1 MKERLATV
9 IRWVLIGVAVVL
21 LVRSASGGC
30 STLPEVGS
38 PAPGFAVPDAWG
50 SGTWSLEAFQGAPVV
65 LVFFATWC
73 PSCRE
78 ELPEV
83 TKALASLPAMKVLL
97 LSDEAPQHVGTWLK
111 GHGYA
116 IAAGGA
122 AGPVWRA
129 YGVRV
134 VPSVVVVG
142 ADGNIA
148 YAGQGGSALTDALN
162 VARKGMAEGAA
173 HADVG
178 VKGRSVE
185 PERERQASGRN

>member
-1 MKERLATV
+1 M
-9 IRWVLIGVAVVL
+9 
-21 LVRSASGGC
+21 SN
-30 STLPEVGS
+30 LPCNHNPQS
-38 PAPGFAVPDAWG
+38 R
-50 SGTWSLEAFQGAPVV
+50 
-65 LVFFATWC
+65 
-73 PSCRE
+73 RE

-83 TKALASLPAMKVLL
+83 TKALAAWPALKVLL

-122 AGPVWRA
+122 AGPAWQA

-142 ADGNIA
+142 ADGNVA

-173 HADVG
+173 PADAV
-178 VKGRSVE
+178 
-185 PERERQASGRN
+185 ASGR